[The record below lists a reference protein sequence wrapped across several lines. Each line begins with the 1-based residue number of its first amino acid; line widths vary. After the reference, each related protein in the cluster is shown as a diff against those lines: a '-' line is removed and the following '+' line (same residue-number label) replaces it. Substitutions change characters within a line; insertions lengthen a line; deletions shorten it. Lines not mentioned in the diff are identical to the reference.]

1 MREDPKLCDKKA
13 DKWLHDGGT
22 RGILLIYASPTG
34 LQLCRAAAVAA
45 DPQETFFLRQQR
57 SGTLIQKH
65 SAMLV
70 CAVAGAG
77 SLTHIFLVHTNT
89 VRTTTPSPPTTS
101 SDLEIFTRRQHNF
114 GQTFQFEGLLE

>member
-1 MREDPKLCDKKA
+1 MRILEDLRQMREDPKLCDKKA

-89 VRTTTPSPPTTS
+89 VRTTTPSPPCCFS
-101 SDLEIFTRRQHNF
+101 HPQRWWHRVVSRS
-114 GQTFQFEGLLE
+114 